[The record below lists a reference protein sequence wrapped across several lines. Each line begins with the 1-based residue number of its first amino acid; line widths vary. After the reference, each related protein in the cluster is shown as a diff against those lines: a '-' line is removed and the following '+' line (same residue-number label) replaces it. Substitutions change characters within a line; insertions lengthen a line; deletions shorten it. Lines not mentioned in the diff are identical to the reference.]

1 MNAQTRATA
10 DLMVLM
16 MAMLS
21 GIAIVILAVMIG
33 GGPGWSVLRLSAA
46 AIVLTP
52 AGALTWCYR
61 DQRVMP
67 AIAKG
72 VLAAFVV
79 LDTVIAVGIFRQ
91 IGHATETFDSI
102 NPAAALI
109 WGTLWLFWQVLTL
122 LAAMKRQPV
131 R

>member
-1 MNAQTRATA
+1 MNAQTRATI

-16 MAMLS
+16 MATLS

-33 GGPGWSVLRLSAA
+33 GRPRWSVLRLSAT
-46 AIVLTP
+46 AIILTP

-61 DQRVMP
+61 DQRLMP
-67 AIAKG
+67 VIAKG
-72 VLAAFVV
+72 LLVAFLVIDV
-79 LDTVIAVGIFRQ
+79 VIAIGAFRA
-91 IGHATETFDSI
+91 IRGAADAMDSV

-122 LAAMKRQPV
+122 QAALKR
-131 R
+131 